1 MMSTPAN
8 SKKNAN
14 PWAWSATATLGAI
27 VAARVTVGH
36 TLHRLVRRLGPA
48 ERLVTD
54 TRGALTAEY
63 IVAVGLVSVGAL
75 FAMVHYG
82 PIFVDNYE
90 RSRNAMLVPAP

>member
-1 MMSTPAN
+1 
-8 SKKNAN
+8 
-14 PWAWSATATLGAI
+14 
-27 VAARVTVGH
+27 
-36 TLHRLVRRLGPA
+36 
-48 ERLVTD
+48 VTD